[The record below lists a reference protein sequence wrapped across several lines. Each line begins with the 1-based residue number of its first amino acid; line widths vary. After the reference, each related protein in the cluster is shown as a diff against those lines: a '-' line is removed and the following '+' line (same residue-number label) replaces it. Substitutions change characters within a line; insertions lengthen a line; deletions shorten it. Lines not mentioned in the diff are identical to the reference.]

1 MVSPIIEKF
10 AKEYPDIDFYKVD
23 VDEAE
28 EVAAKCGIRA
38 DRTRDR
44 DVWPEKWPKLTLRVV
59 MNSCNFPVSIRSGG
73 QMRNFKMKISPV
85 RRPPDGPR
93 AYVNAHSGHQTF
105 VLNTIWPMAFSIL
118 KGQLVR

>member
-38 DRTRDR
+38 MPTFQFFKDGRKVEEVRGADLNKITSHM
-44 DVWPEKWPKLTLRVV
+44 LR
-59 MNSCNFPVSIRSGG
+59 
-73 QMRNFKMKISPV
+73 
-85 RRPPDGPR
+85 
-93 AYVNAHSGHQTF
+93 
-105 VLNTIWPMAFSIL
+105 L
-118 KGQLVR
+118 K

>member
-1 MVSPIIEKF
+1 MGFRLRAPWRSADSVRRPRPIQ
-10 AKEYPDIDFYKVD
+10 AADP
-23 VDEAE
+23 
-28 EVAAKCGIRA
+28 AKCGIRA